1 MTDLFEEA
9 QKFKDYAVRLRRDFH
24 QNPELGFNETRT
36 AAIIARELNEDGFE
50 VTTGV
55 GETGVVGLLE
65 GAQEGPVVLLRFDMD
80 ALPIQEETGKD
91 YQSIKPGVM
100 HACGHDGHV
109 AVGLSVAKLLSTHL
123 DQIGG
128 TVKFVFQ
135 PAEEGL
141 GGAKAMI
148 EDGVLDTP
156 KPDYALAMHLWN
168 SQPVG
173 WLGIMPSAVMA
184 GSGIFKITLRGKG
197 GHGAIPEEAIDPVV
211 AAAHIATALQTI
223 ISRNVSPMETAVI
236 SVTQITA
243 GDTFNIIPE
252 TAVMLGTYRYFSAQ
266 VHQIIIERIQQM
278 VSKMAD
284 AFNCDCELQLDPVT
298 SPVVNDEQVTQAVLE
313 AARET
318 FEDVKINTQYRSMVS
333 EDMAEIL
340 DRIPGCYFYV
350 GSANLERELSYP
362 HHHPRFDFD
371 EAALPYGVALMAGAA
386 LKLLKV

>member
-1 MTDLFEEA
+1 
-9 QKFKDYAVRLRRDFH
+9 
-24 QNPELGFNETRT
+24 
-36 AAIIARELNEDGFE
+36 
-50 VTTGV
+50 
-55 GETGVVGLLE
+55 
-65 GAQEGPVVLLRFDMD
+65 
-80 ALPIQEETGKD
+80 
-91 YQSIKPGVM
+91 
-100 HACGHDGHV
+100 
-109 AVGLSVAKLLSTHL
+109 
-123 DQIGG
+123 
-128 TVKFVFQ
+128 
-135 PAEEGL
+135 
-141 GGAKAMI
+141 
-148 EDGVLDTP
+148 
-156 KPDYALAMHLWN
+156 
-168 SQPVG
+168 
-173 WLGIMPSAVMA
+173 
-184 GSGIFKITLRGKG
+184 
-197 GHGAIPEEAIDPVV
+197 
-211 AAAHIATALQTI
+211 
-223 ISRNVSPMETAVI
+223 METAVI